1 MRVSMRAKI
10 TGTRDG
16 ADWPSIGGEVDLPES
31 EAADLITTGLAVEV
45 ATAAE
50 PEKPA
55 KRGRASRPAQ
65 PETR

>member
-1 MRVSMRAKI
+1 MRVVMKHRI

-16 ADWPSIGGEVDLPES
+16 VDWPDVGEEIDLPEP
-31 EAADLITTGLAVEV
+31 EARAMEAIGAVEV
-45 ATAAE
+45 ATAPE